1 MAPKQKTG
9 MGLDAHY
16 QKNVKKQLRKAPWVL
31 RLTEHSD
38 KPIPVF
44 LTKQRILPDQRSDA
58 DDLIA
63 PRSILLERGL
73 LYGPSQLRCLPIIRT
88 ILTRVSDPAGIP
100 LELNQFL
107 NGKRIS
113 FRGNL
118 PLDEEAGCKLALLFK
133 LQERVKDLDRV
144 ELIARRVDRFTRE
157 EAAYWYSRM
166 TSFGHAAN
174 RWAMAGMKIMLSG
187 QPGDPNVVTMLEELQ
202 QKY

>member
-1 MAPKQKTG
+1 MPPKKESKV
-9 MGLDAHY
+9 GLDAHY
-16 QKNVKKQLRKAPWVL
+16 QKNVRKQLRKAPWVL
-31 RLTEHSD
+31 RVTEHSD

-107 NGKRIS
+107 NGKRIV

-133 LQERVKDLDRV
+133 LQERVKDMDRV

-166 TSFGHAAN
+166 TSFGDAAN

-187 QPGDPNVVTMLEELQ
+187 QPGDPNVPIMLEELQ